1 MGISKEEMMDI
12 YKQVIIENTKEREH
26 KKIIEGISK
35 EGINPSCGD
44 ELKIYVKIDRKKK
57 IIEDISFTGRG
68 CAISE
73 ASANIMAEILKG
85 KTKKEAKKIINTFFD
100 MIKLNETDDEKL
112 MEILGDAYAFKNI
125 SYMPS
130 RVKCAFLGWKTLEQI
145 LEEIDKNE
153 SSVN

>member
-1 MGISKEEMMDI
+1 MEISKEEMMDI
-12 YKQVIIENTKEREH
+12 YKQVIIENTKEKEH

-44 ELKIYVKIDRKKK
+44 ELKIYVKMNEDNS
-57 IIEDISFTGRG
+57 IIQEISITGRG

-73 ASANIMAEILKG
+73 ASANIMSEILKG
-85 KTKKEAKKIINTFFD
+85 KTKEEAKKIINTFFD
-100 MIKLNETDDEKL
+100 MIKLNETNNEKL

-125 SYMPS
+125 SYMPA

-145 LEEIDKNE
+145 LEELN
-153 SSVN
+153 

>member
-1 MGISKEEMMDI
+1 MEISKEEMMEI
-12 YKQVIIENTKEREH
+12 YKQVIIENTKEKEH
-26 KKIIEGISK
+26 KKEIKGIEK

-44 ELKIYVKIDRKKK
+44 ELKIYVKMDKDNT
-57 IIEDISFTGRG
+57 IIEEISFTGRG

-85 KTKKEAKKIINTFFD
+85 KTKEEAKKIITTFFD

-130 RVKCAFLGWKTLEQI
+130 RVKCAFLSWKTLEKI
-145 LEEIDKNE
+145 LEELN
-153 SSVN
+153 

>member
-1 MGISKEEMMDI
+1 MEISKEEMMEI
-12 YKQVIIENTKEREH
+12 YKQVIIENTKEKEH
-26 KKIIEGISK
+26 KKEIEGIEK
-35 EGINPSCGD
+35 EGVNPSCGD
-44 ELKIYVKIDRKKK
+44 ELKIYVKMDKDNI
-57 IIEDISFTGRG
+57 IIEEISFTGRG

-125 SYMPS
+125 LYMPA
-130 RVKCAFLGWKTLEQI
+130 RVKCAFLGWKTLEKI
-145 LEEIDKNE
+145 LEELN
-153 SSVN
+153 

>member
-1 MGISKEEMMDI
+1 MEISKEEMIEI
-12 YKQVIIENTKEREH
+12 YKQVIIENTKEKEH
-26 KKIIEGISK
+26 KKEIEGISK
-35 EGINPSCGD
+35 EGVNPSCGD
-44 ELKIYVKIDRKKK
+44 ELKIYVKMDATNSIID
-57 IIEDISFTGRG
+57 EISFTGRG

-85 KTKKEAKKIINTFFD
+85 KTKEEAKKIITTFFD

-130 RVKCAFLGWKTLEQI
+130 RVKCAFLSWKTLEKI
-145 LEEIDKNE
+145 LEELN
-153 SSVN
+153 

>member
-1 MGISKEEMMDI
+1 MEISKEEMMEI
-12 YKQVIIENTKEREH
+12 YKQVIIENTKEKEH
-26 KKIIEGISK
+26 KKEIKGIEK

-44 ELKIYVKIDRKKK
+44 ELKIYVKMDKDNN
-57 IIEDISFTGRG
+57 IIEEISFTGRG

-85 KTKKEAKKIINTFFD
+85 KKKEEAKKIITTFFD

-125 SYMPS
+125 AYMPS
-130 RVKCAFLGWKTLEQI
+130 RVKCAFLSWKTLEKI
-145 LEEIDKNE
+145 LEELN
-153 SSVN
+153 

>member
-1 MGISKEEMMDI
+1 MEISKEEMMEI
-12 YKQVIIENTKEREH
+12 YKQVIIENTKEKEH
-26 KKIIEGISK
+26 KKEIKGVEK

-44 ELKIYVKIDRKKK
+44 ELKIYVKMDKDNT
-57 IIEDISFTGRG
+57 IIEEISFTGRG

-85 KTKKEAKKIINTFFD
+85 KTKEEAKKIITTFFD

-125 SYMPS
+125 AYMPS
-130 RVKCAFLGWKTLEQI
+130 RVKCAFLSWKTLEKI
-145 LEEIDKNE
+145 LEELN
-153 SSVN
+153 